1 MSAGFGHLQRATDCS
16 PGIRKPLYSASV
28 GLTTGD
34 YSEAVAKV
42 LKIDQLGIMFLVAA
56 AVRKFL
62 ANIR

>member
-1 MSAGFGHLQRATDCS
+1 
-16 PGIRKPLYSASV
+16 V